1 MSHES
6 QTQAAQPSTRLA
18 LIDWLSVS
26 VVPPDGSG
34 LDWIAD
40 ALLSVFGIG
49 RDCWQVT
56 GRGWFGYRQ
65 RINLGELGLLA
76 HGGERQ
82 RGTVHFELNAHACA
96 RITDWQAVR
105 GWGEAKGARIS
116 RVDLAHDD
124 FDGTAVNIQQMLTWN
139 RDGGFASGGRLPKA
153 RLVDDLESGEG
164 KTFYVGKRQHG
175 KLLRGYEKGKQL
187 GKPDDRW
194 FRVEVELHNK
204 GRVIPWEILTEPG
217 RYLAGAY
224 PCLGF
229 LHAEQCRIATQRRAL
244 ELSYGRMERWVSDAA
259 GKALNAMMT
268 AHHGD
273 ALSVMARLVK
283 EGFPKRLIGFSAD
296 DLNQLGEVP

>member
-1 MSHES
+1 MPHES
-6 QTQAAQPSTRLA
+6 QTEAARPSSRLA

-82 RGTVHFELNAHACA
+82 RGTVHFELNAHACV

-105 GWGEAKGARIS
+105 AWGEATGARIS

-124 FDGTAVNIQQMLTWN
+124 FNGTALNIQQMLTWN
-139 RDGGFASGGRLPKA
+139 REGGFATGGRPPKA

-187 GKPDDRW
+187 GKPDDPW
-194 FRVEVELHNK
+194 FRVETELHNK

-229 LHAEQCRIATQRRAL
+229 LHIEQCRIATQRRAL
-244 ELSYGRMERWVSDAA
+244 ELTYDRMERWVSDAA
-259 GKALNAMMT
+259 GKALNAIMT

-273 ALSVMARLVK
+273 ELGVMDRLVK
-283 EGFPKRLIGFSAD
+283 EGFPKRLTGFSAN
-296 DLNQLGEVP
+296 DLNQLGDVP